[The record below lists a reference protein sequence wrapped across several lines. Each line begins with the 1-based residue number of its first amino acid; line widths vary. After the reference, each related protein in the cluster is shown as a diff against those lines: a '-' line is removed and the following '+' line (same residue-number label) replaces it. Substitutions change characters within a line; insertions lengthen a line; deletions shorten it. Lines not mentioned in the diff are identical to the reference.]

1 MSFKAM
7 RSYPHMSVYEN
18 VAFGLRTRNLSNRE
32 IELLVRDH
40 LADAGLW
47 EIRNAR
53 AMKISGGQKQR
64 VALARALII
73 EPDILLL
80 DEPLS
85 SLDIRKQAEMRRE
98 LREKLRSYAVPSIMV
113 THDLRDVASI
123 GDRACLMERGKIAL
137 EGRVEDVMSWASV
150 HSEIEGED
158 SGSLMR

>member
-1 MSFKAM
+1 MT
-7 RSYPHMSVYEN
+7 VYEN

-32 IELLVRDH
+32 IELQVREH

-113 THDLRDVASI
+113 THDLRDVACI
-123 GDRACLMERGKIAL
+123 GDRACLMERGKIVEA
-137 EGRVEDVMSWASV
+137 GRADDVVSWASV
-150 HSEIEGED
+150 HAEIDGED
-158 SGSLMR
+158 IATLTR